1 MREPGQIPR
10 RHVIGG
16 QRGSVLIA
24 SLIILL
30 AFTLIILG
38 SSQQLLVE
46 QRISSNQNDRQKAFQ
61 LAQLTLGAG
70 EKAAIALDVDINSL
84 DDAALFGTGGRFD
97 GSCLNSLQQ
106 KGMCL
111 DAAHGSHLA
120 AAWERSID
128 RNSRSFPMLH
138 PCGNAL
144 EYSVDPVA
152 RTDCANGKV
161 TAGSQLWANPRYII
175 ELLDSHYTDA
185 RSISGRLYRITARA
199 WGHNENTQVTLQS
212 HYVVPNS

>member
-70 EKAAIALDVDINSL
+70 EKTATSLDASINSL
-84 DDAALFGTGGRFD
+84 ADPVLFGANGRFAS
-97 GSCLNSLQQ
+97 SCLNSLQQ
-106 KGMCL
+106 NGMCL
-111 DAAHGSHLA
+111 DAAHGGNLT
-120 AAWERSID
+120 AAWERSVD

-138 PCGNAL
+138 PCGNAI
-144 EYSVDPVA
+144 EYGVDSSA

-175 ELLDSHYTDA
+175 ELLDSHYSDA

-212 HYVVPNS
+212 HFVVPDS